1 MRAVSPYYHTSRK
14 HTHTNKTSI
23 THIHIVI
30 LIYILIYTNSTMVT
44 YIHIQIYNYTYSC
57 IQMILLEAFR
67 HISIFPSLTLLYTS
81 IRILLPFTTDRL
93 SYLHTTSYTYS
104 YRHRYIIIESYD
116 RIRVEHILLCN

>member
-1 MRAVSPYYHTSRK
+1 MRAVHPFYHTIRK
-14 HTHTNKTSI
+14 NTHTNKTSI
-23 THIHIVI
+23 THIHIFI

-81 IRILLPFTTDRL
+81 ILILFACTTDRL

-116 RIRVEHILLCN
+116 RISVEHILLCN

>member
-1 MRAVSPYYHTSRK
+1 MRAVSPPYHTRRK
-14 HTHTNKTSI
+14 NTHTNKTSI
-23 THIHIVI
+23 THIHIFI

-44 YIHIQIYNYTYSC
+44 YIHILIYNYTYSC

-81 IRILLPFTTDRL
+81 IRILFACTTDRL